1 MGVPLEQLFRAATLT
16 NAQAFK
22 IDNDYGSIEPGK
34 VANLLMLKSNTLK
47 QVEAYNQ
54 IEYVIKS
61 GISIE
66 HRKLATQFTCAANK

>member
-16 NAQAFK
+16 NAQTFN
-22 IDNDYGSIEPGK
+22 IDKDYGSIQPGK
-34 VANLLMLKSNTLK
+34 VANLLLLKSNPLE

-61 GISIE
+61 GIVIQCN
-66 HRKLATQFTCAANK
+66 KLSAQFMNAANQ